1 MPPMSYYDEDYH
13 NDDMEELTPLIEK
26 YLGPEVCKTPPD
38 REKLRAAANTA
49 KTLAELDNKP
59 LEISEESAHLAQT
72 IFRDGRPITKL
83 EMRMPEV
90 VVKLD
95 ALLTAYDYDLLA
107 DATRIRNYVVNKLI
121 QEADGEEGRIRIKAL
136 ELLGKLTEV
145 AAFTDRQEIS
155 ITHQTTEDLQSK
167 LRERLNELI
176 EVEDVEIVEDKLSAD
191 DVLRAL

>member
-59 LEISEESAHLAQT
+59 IEISEESAHLAQT

-176 EVEDVEIVEDKLSAD
+176 EVEDAEVIEEKLSAD
-191 DVLRAL
+191 DVLKAL